1 MPSRDFCTSLRNSP
15 NVRAVFEAP
24 LPSLLRMYSVFVFV
38 FVGNVG
44 AKTQTSKKNSKT
56 QMSGKKL
63 NKGKRKGTAG
73 THWTCVQN
81 FRVYLSKRRGHP
93 TLKEIGFLCSNQP
106 VTWTQYHTNP
116 WIWWP
121 PSFST
126 MHSVVSVFA
135 ARFSYPISLT
145 TCGWRGTL
153 RSAALKSQQDVDHAP
168 DGLVGPRTRSVWG
181 QVLVRHNR
189 ALFSVMLVCMIL
201 RGLAWV

>member
-15 NVRAVFEAP
+15 NVHAVFEAP

-44 AKTQTSKKNSKT
+44 TKTQTSKKI
-56 QMSGKKL
+56 QRPRCPAKKL
-63 NKGKRKGTAG
+63 KKEQEKAWQVHNK
-73 THWTCVQN
+73 
-81 FRVYLSKRRGHP
+81 RVCKISESISQKRRGHR

-106 VTWTQYHTNP
+106 VTWTQHHTNQ

-153 RSAALKSQQDVDHAP
+153 RNAA
-168 DGLVGPRTRSVWG
+168 
-181 QVLVRHNR
+181 
-189 ALFSVMLVCMIL
+189 
-201 RGLAWV
+201 